1 MLAASKHVV
10 ENDVI
15 LYVGEWVSRKAT
27 KELVTRANE
36 QHKHQVKIYSV
47 ITLSLHLNYKIIK
60 SMFCILVVLV
70 IKNN

>member
-27 KELVTRANE
+27 KELKLLARMNSTNTKLKFIV
-36 QHKHQVKIYSV
+36 
-47 ITLSLHLNYKIIK
+47 
-60 SMFCILVVLV
+60 
-70 IKNN
+70 